1 MSEFINLLLAH
12 TYTSLVQCYLIDPKV
27 QPLTPYIRYK
37 EFIQKLDKLY
47 MLLKIKIII
56 FYDIVLST
64 KKLRRIRVFVCSC
77 VCVLLLIISS
87 HSRQ

>member
-47 MLLKIKIII
+47 MLLKIKII
-56 FYDIVLST
+56 YDIVLST